1 MRQQLCRVCRPTW
14 LLRSGAFRGGLQS
27 GHTHTH
33 TRSSRCFRVTLVLCK
48 TQLPTESVMAWGQV
62 ALMVTCAA
70 VERTVLV
77 CVCVFS
83 EAFLTAVVVC
93 CFVSQCMCVFCF
105 GVTSLAKERTVATV
119 IRRRWFIEVSTSPRS
134 QTLLV
139 SSWTPPQFELS
150 LRSVC
155 VCVCVGEREYSSV
168 PLSPPLS
175 QWVWDP
181 KEKANYKKPLS
192 PSLFCGHKPL
202 LCFFV
207 FILSPSLA
215 FWHSSSIPTVPE
227 TPTHAHAHMQ
237 PHSFGSGQLFFFS
250 FSFYFASDSSQS
262 LKIASMLPGPSSA
275 PYLIIFER
283 KAGWDCL
290 SGWLS
295 LW

>member
-1 MRQQLCRVCRPTW
+1 M
-14 LLRSGAFRGGLQS
+14 AFKERGFPRWFAEWT
-27 GHTHTH
+27 HTHTH
-33 TRSSRCFRVTLVLCK
+33 VPRGALGSRLSYVKHSYPQRASWPEAKLLWCSHVQRWSVLF
-48 TQLPTESVMAWGQV
+48 S
-62 ALMVTCAA
+62 
-70 VERTVLV
+70 

-237 PHSFGSGQLFFFS
+237 PHSFGSGQLFFFLFLFLLCKRQFPKS
-250 FSFYFASDSSQS
+250 
-262 LKIASMLPGPSSA
+262 
-275 PYLIIFER
+275 
-283 KAGWDCL
+283 
-290 SGWLS
+290 
-295 LW
+295 